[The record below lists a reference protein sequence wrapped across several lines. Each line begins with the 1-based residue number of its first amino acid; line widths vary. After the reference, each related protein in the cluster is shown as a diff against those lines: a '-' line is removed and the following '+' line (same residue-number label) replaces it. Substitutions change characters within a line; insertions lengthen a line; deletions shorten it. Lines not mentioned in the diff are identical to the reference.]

1 MQYFSNVLFAVR
13 FLAAAAAASASYG
26 LFTADFVSIVSI
38 LIIFSEAISLVSA
51 IISRKI
57 GEPAGG
63 RALRPYVDSIGRIAE
78 FLALSNLSLAWAAVP
93 LIMAILEIIIVYCGV
108 ALAGTGASLE
118 TGIPAKAKW
127 LAHFAAAVALAVYPL
142 ALSAEH
148 LTIISAAGSVIVI
161 LFSSVAA
168 LHAVVKAFSIA
179 GRR

>member
-1 MQYFSNVLFAVR
+1 MQYLINVLFAVR
-13 FLAAAAAASASYG
+13 FLAASAAASASYG
-26 LFTADFVSIVSI
+26 LFTPDFLSIVSI

-63 RALRPYVDSIGRIAE
+63 RALRPYVDSISGIAE
-78 FLALSNLSLAWAAVP
+78 FLALSNLLLAWAAVP
-93 LIMAILEIIIVYCGV
+93 LIVAILEIIIVYCGV

-127 LAHFAAAVALAVYPL
+127 MVHFAAAVALAVYPL
-142 ALSAEH
+142 VSKGDLNLAAAIGSVVVIL
-148 LTIISAAGSVIVI
+148 ISAA
-161 LFSSVAA
+161 AA
-168 LHAVVKAFSIA
+168 LNAVVKAFSIA